1 MVLAVNYLRL
11 FRGDVLNENCVRVVC
26 GRFFSRAVTQKGP
39 HGFIFGIE
47 KASFIDDHTHTTLS
61 LLYSQTF
68 DLAPPAV

>member
-1 MVLAVNYLRL
+1 MKI
-11 FRGDVLNENCVRVVC
+11 VRVVLV
-26 GRFFSRAVTQKGP
+26 GDFLVRAVTQKGP

-47 KASFIDDHTHTTLS
+47 KASFRRPHPHTHLPP